1 MKTKLTAKDFDFHLP
16 TDLIAKY
23 PLDNREDSRMMVL
36 GLEDNTVTHKHFTD
50 FVDYLNSGDLLVL
63 NDTRVISAR
72 LLGKKKTG
80 GKVEVL
86 LIKELGVRQGGSSSW
101 QAMLRGGKSVKV
113 GDSFDF
119 ASNDKKLFGGNGKK
133 LTVTLKEKQDDG
145 FVTVELK
152 TNDDLIETIN
162 AVGVMPL
169 PPYIDR
175 EAEEVDKTRY
185 QTVFSNSADSSKAKA
200 VAAPTAGLH
209 FTEAVIDKIKAKGVK
224 VAYITLH
231 TGPGTFLPI
240 RVENIEDHKVPT
252 EEYSITEAVYDD
264 IVKTKKNGGRVVAV
278 GTTVTRTLE
287 AALGKD
293 DKGNLT
299 KDKLTGETDIF
310 ISQGYKFKVV
320 DALLTNFHLPE
331 SSLIML
337 VSALVGVSFT
347 MDAYREAVK
356 EKYRFFSYG
365 DCMFVQ

>member
-36 GLEDNTVTHKHFTD
+36 GVDDNTITHKHFTD
-50 FVDYLNSGDLLVL
+50 FVDYLEPNDLLVL

-86 LIKELGVRQGGSSSW
+86 LIKQLETEGESRTDGIIPW
-101 QAMLRGGKSVKV
+101 QAMLKGGKSVKV

-119 ASNDKKLFGGNGKK
+119 EGGDKK

-169 PPYIDR
+169 PPYINRESEDSDR
-175 EAEEVDKTRY
+175 ERY
-185 QTVFSNSADSSKAKA
+185 QTVFSDLSKAKA

-209 FTEAVIDKIKAKGVK
+209 FTKEVLDKIKAKGVK

-240 RVENIEDHKVPT
+240 RVENIDDHKVPT
-252 EEYSITEAVYDD
+252 EEYSITETVYDD

-287 AALGKD
+287 AAIGKD
-293 DKGNLT
+293 DNGELT

-310 ISQGYKFKVV
+310 ISPGYEFKVV

-337 VSALVGVSFT
+337 VSALVGVNFT

>member
-1 MKTKLTAKDFDFHLP
+1 MTLTPKDFDFDLP
-16 TDLIAKY
+16 SELIAKY

-36 GLEDNTVTHKHFTD
+36 NSKDHSITHKHFTD
-50 FVDYLNSGDLLVL
+50 FIDYLKPNDLLVL

-86 LIKELGVRQGGSSSW
+86 LIKQLEGVSGSVTLW
-101 QAMLRGGKSVKV
+101 QAMLKGGKSVKI
-113 GDSFDF
+113 GDSLEFEKD
-119 ASNDKKLFGGNGKK
+119 NKK

-145 FVTVELK
+145 FVVVNLVT
-152 TNDDLIETIN
+152 TSDLIETIN
-162 AVGVMPL
+162 TVGVTPL
-169 PPYIDR
+169 PPYLDR
-175 EAEEVDKTRY
+175 EAEDSDKERY
-185 QTVFSNSADSSKAKA
+185 QTVFADSDDTSKAKA

-209 FTEAVIDKIKAKGVK
+209 FTDEVLDKIKAKGIK

-240 RVENIEDHKVPT
+240 RVENIAEHKVPT
-252 EEYSITEAVYDD
+252 EEYNIPESVYDD
-264 IVKTKKNGGRVVAV
+264 IVSTKESGGRVVAV

-287 AALGKD
+287 AAIDKKD
-293 DKGNLT
+293 DGELFS
-299 KDKLTGETDIF
+299 DKLTGETDIF
-310 ISQGYKFKVV
+310 IHPGYKFKVV

-337 VSALVGVSFT
+337 VSAFAGTDFT
-347 MDAYREAVK
+347 MASYKEAVK

-365 DCMFVQ
+365 DCMLVQV